1 MAGIFISYRREDA
14 AADAGRLFDDLQRR
28 CLKDQVFLDLS
39 IGAGQKFPELLSE
52 KLRDCDVLLALIG
65 PRWLDLKNDTG
76 QRRLED
82 EQDFVRFE
90 IASALAMHKLVVP
103 VLLPGAKMPG
113 PAELPESIGELAC
126 RNAFE
131 LRHNRWATDLNLL
144 IQQLPHN
151 LRCGEE
157 VSMTLSWK
165 SWVYL
170 LLVPTMMLTLVHVF
184 AIFNLAFDP
193 QFMLMGLS
201 SMLGIVH
208 SIRFR
213 FGWFERLLIGVV
225 ISVATGLLASV
236 IVPVLSQ
243 QDILPQSW
251 AEIRSFAAF
260 VSGLLAGYLAGSLL
274 VSIFLPRGSGSRN
287 PYVDS

>member
-28 CLKDQVFLDLS
+28 CLKDQVFLDLN
-39 IGAGQKFPELLSE
+39 IRAGQKFPELLSE
-52 KLRDCDVLLALIG
+52 ELRDCDVLLALIG
-65 PRWLDLKNDTG
+65 PRWLDLKDEDTG

-103 VLLPGAKMPG
+103 VLLPGAKMPR
-113 PAELPESIGELAC
+113 PAELPESIRELAWL
-126 RNAFE
+126 NAFE
-131 LRHNRWATDLNLL
+131 IRHNRWATDLNLL
-144 IQQLPHN
+144 IQQLPRN

-170 LLVPTMMLTLVHVF
+170 LLVPMMMLTLVHVF
-184 AIFNLAFDP
+184 MVNLNFDP
-193 QFMLMGLS
+193 QFMLVGLS
-201 SMLGIVH
+201 SILGIVH

-213 FGWFERLLIGVV
+213 FGWFERLLVGVV

-236 IVPVLSQ
+236 IVSVLWQ
-243 QDILPQSW
+243 QDILLQSW

-287 PYVDS
+287 S